1 MRHFLENVT
10 GLEIYPLISFV
21 IFIVFFVWVTLRVA
35 TRSRREVAEMS
46 QIPLLES
53 NHESKA

>member
-21 IFIVFFVWVTLRVA
+21 LFITFFVWVTARVLA
-35 TRSRREVAEMS
+35 RSRREIAELS
-46 QIPLLES
+46 HIPLIKTD
-53 NHESKA
+53 HENNG